1 MGACCLKKDQNY
13 VVEEKRMNNGDK
25 DVLENTAETKANSY
39 SDDNRGDLANARQLS
54 SLIVK
59 PGEEDLFSK

>member
-25 DVLENTAETKANSY
+25 DVLENTAETKENSY
-39 SDDNRGDLANARQLS
+39 SDDNRGDLANSRQLS
-54 SLIVK
+54 SLIIK